1 MKKNQDSSDNFSTS
15 FEYIS
20 YLNSEHNSSE
30 SILEIQSNSSESK
43 SRNNSMIED
52 DFMLY
57 EELSVDEPVI
67 TLPVPIPIPIPKA
80 SSRKRETTF
89 EGNSFLDPRYLT
101 PTPTFYENQL
111 HQNMVIIEDLVNDKL
126 QREIPRK

>member
-1 MKKNQDSSDNFSTS
+1 MKKNQDSSENFSTS

-20 YLNSEHNSSE
+20 YLNSKHNSSE
-30 SILEIQSNSSESK
+30 SILEMQSNSSESK

-67 TLPVPIPIPIPKA
+67 TLPVPIPIPKA

-101 PTPTFYENQL
+101 PTPTFYENRL